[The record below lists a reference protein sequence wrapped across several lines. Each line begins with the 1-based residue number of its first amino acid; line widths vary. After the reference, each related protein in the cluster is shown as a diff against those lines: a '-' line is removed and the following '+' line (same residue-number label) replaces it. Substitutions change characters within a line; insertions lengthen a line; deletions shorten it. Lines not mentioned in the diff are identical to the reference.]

1 MRNFRLQLVLVLL
14 FSFYFSLCSAQIP
27 SGYYNSATGLTGE
40 NLRTALKTIISTG
53 HVKLP
58 YTSTSFDTWDAYQY
72 TDVRPSSPTVIWDM
86 YSDRPS
92 SSPAYTFT
100 LFTSQCG
107 TAAAEGDCY
116 SREHCFP
123 KSWWGGA
130 DNATNPQYTDLH
142 HLFPS
147 DQYVNNKKNNYPIG
161 KVNPSAVSWTSTNGS
176 KIGNCGITGYT
187 GFVFEPIDEYKGDF
201 ARAYLYIIT
210 RYKDQVSG
218 WVTANSTTQIADIIT
233 GNQYKTWFLN
243 MLIDWSTNDPV
254 SAKEIARNDAIY
266 YQTPQHNRNPFVD
279 HPEYVAAIWGTPITV
294 AAPLA
299 TAATGVNA
307 TSFVAHWNT
316 VSNATDGYL
325 LDVSTNPNFSVA
337 YPQYTTDLI
346 FSEYVE
352 GSASNKYIEIY
363 NGTGAAVNLSDYRL
377 QLFLNGSA
385 SASVS
390 NQLSG
395 TLANGATLVY
405 KNINATIYS
414 ATATT
419 STSVDFNG
427 DDAIALYK
435 ISTASYVDIFGRIG
449 EDPGTAWTSGTT
461 TTLDKTLI
469 RLPSIIS
476 GVTTNPT
483 TGFPALASQ
492 WIMSDIDDVSDL
504 GSHSFNNT
512 NLVDSYVSGYQSKPI
527 AGQTTNNAFVT
538 GLAASTIYYYRLRA
552 KNGTTT
558 SSYSNTIATT
568 CSSLVVPVF
577 TQVANICAGDAL
589 APLPTTSNNGITG
602 TWSPALNN
610 TTTTTYTFA
619 PNVGQCAS
627 SVTMTIAVGC
637 SSIVNLKLFIEGY
650 YDSGTNKMR
659 PVKVNQGVS
668 LNDQEVEL
676 ITVTLHNSV
685 NFDVVSTTT
694 AMLQTDGSANCI
706 FNSVPNGSYY
716 IVVKGNN
723 FVKTSSLTAQPVGV
737 STLNYDFTTANSK
750 AYGYNMIQVNSGV
763 WAFYS
768 GDMNQDDIIDS
779 TDYVLWEESYNNFA
793 FGEEASDLN
802 GDGVVDASDYVIWEN
817 NYNGFVMGITP

>member
-1 MRNFRLQLVLVLL
+1 MKDYKLL
-14 FSFYFSLCSAQIP
+14 YSLLIVFAFSFNVCSSQIP
-27 SGYYNSATGLTGE
+27 SGYYNSATGLSGE

-130 DNATNPQYTDLH
+130 DNVSNPQYTDLH

-176 KIGNCGITGYT
+176 KIGNCGVTGYT

-233 GNQYKTWFLN
+233 GNQYKSWFLN
-243 MLIDWSTNDPV
+243 MLIDWNNNDPV

-294 AAPLA
+294 AAPVA

-352 GSASNKYIEIY
+352 GSASNKYIEIF
-363 NGTGAAVNLSDYRL
+363 NGTGATVNLSDYRL

-385 SASVS
+385 TATVS

-395 TLANGATLVY
+395 TLAHGATLVY
-405 KNINATIYS
+405 KNINATVYTGS
-414 ATATT
+414 SST

-469 RLPSIIS
+469 RLPSITS
-476 GVTTNPT
+476 GVTTNPSS
-483 TGFPALASQ
+483 GFPTLASQ
-492 WIMSDIDDVSDL
+492 WIMSDMDDVSDL

-527 AGQTTNNAFVT
+527 AGQTTNNASVT

-568 CSSLVVPVF
+568 CSSLVAPVF
-577 TQVANICAGDAL
+577 TQVANICVGDAL

-610 TTTTTYTFA
+610 TTTTTYTFT
-619 PNVGQCAS
+619 PNIGQCAS

-676 ITVTLHNSV
+676 ITVSLHNSV

-694 AMLQTDGSANCI
+694 AMLQTDGTANCI

-716 IVVKGNN
+716 IVVKGSN
-723 FVKTSSLTAQPVGV
+723 FVKTSSLTAQPIG
-737 STLNYDFTTANSK
+737 STTLNYDFTTANSK

-768 GDMNQDDIIDS
+768 GDVNQDETIDLS
-779 TDYVLWEESYNNFA
+779 DVS
-793 FGEEASDLN
+793 EAINDSDNSVYGNVPTDLN
-802 GDGVVDASDYVIWEN
+802 GDGSVDLSDTSIISN
-817 NYNGFVMGITP
+817 NSDQSIYSVHL